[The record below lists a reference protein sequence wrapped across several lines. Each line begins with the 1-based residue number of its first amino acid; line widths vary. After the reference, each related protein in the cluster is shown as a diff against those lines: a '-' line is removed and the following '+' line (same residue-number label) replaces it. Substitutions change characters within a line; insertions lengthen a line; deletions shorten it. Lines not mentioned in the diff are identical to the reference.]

1 MKCLKCD
8 STNLKRKRI
17 RFSPEVKGINV
28 DVVVEAMVCEECHTP
43 VMDSSMMNDLRR
55 AAADKYRVDQGL
67 LMSSEIRSYRELL
80 GMSQSAFA
88 RYLNVGEA
96 SIKRWETYYV
106 QDAGQDE
113 HIRLK
118 CDEAYAEL
126 NFLDV
131 YWKTHKPDVF
141 SGKKQFNLQLFK
153 NVALYLVSQTKE
165 TILILNKLHFFAD
178 FFHYQRFGE
187 SLTGARYVPLKYG
200 PCPDQFRALY
210 DCLERTGVIAS
221 KNKHGFE
228 AKVAP
233 DMSLFDDRELETL
246 EFLIK
251 IYDKKGGKYLYDLSH
266 GEKGFVDTKE
276 CDFISYD
283 YAGDLQL
290 KKTP

>member
-17 RFSPEVKGINV
+17 RFSPEVKGINI

-55 AAADKYRVDQGL
+55 AAADKYRADQGL
-67 LMSSEIRSYRELL
+67 LGSLEIRTYRESL

-118 CDEAYAEL
+118 CDEAYSEL

-141 SGKKQFNLQLFK
+141 SGGKQFNLQLFK
-153 NVALYLVSQTKE
+153 NVALYLVSKTKE
-165 TILILNKLHFFAD
+165 SIIILNKLHFFLD
-178 FFHYQRFGE
+178 FLHYKRFGE
-187 SLTGARYVPLKYG
+187 SLTGARYIPLKYG
-200 PCPDQFRALY
+200 PCPDQYRALY
-210 DCLERTGVIAS
+210 ECLGRSGVITS
-221 KNKHGFE
+221 KNNHGFE
-228 AKVAP
+228 ANVAP
-233 DMSLFDDRELETL
+233 DLSMFDDHELETL
-246 EFLIK
+246 EFLVK
-251 IYDKKGGKYLYDLSH
+251 IYKKKGGKYLYDLSH

-283 YAGDLQL
+283 YARDLKL
-290 KKTP
+290 